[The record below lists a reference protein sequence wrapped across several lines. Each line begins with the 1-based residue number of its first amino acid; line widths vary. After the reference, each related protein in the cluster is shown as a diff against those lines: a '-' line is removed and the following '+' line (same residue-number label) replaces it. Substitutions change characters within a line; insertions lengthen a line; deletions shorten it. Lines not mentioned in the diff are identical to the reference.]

1 MNDHDADVSAVDSIR
16 QTDFRPSRW
25 ACSAGS
31 PPPTTLQ
38 LIDSTRLMGENGGIR
53 GRHRPSSS
61 SGREEVSSME
71 RYEDLEGTAVG
82 LINAVIN

>member
-1 MNDHDADVSAVDSIR
+1 VPPRWHLPQA
-16 QTDFRPSRW
+16 RPSR
-25 ACSAGS
+25 SAEHDGY
-31 PPPTTLQ
+31 PPPTTPQ
-38 LIDSTRLMGENGGIR
+38 QIDSTQLLGENGGIR